1 VFREIFTK
9 RILGAIAFAI
19 VFGLACYALGMWQLS
34 RYEAK
39 DARANAVE
47 ANYARAAVPLAQ
59 VLPSPA
65 SALGEDQIWSK
76 VTVTGRYAVDRTL
89 VVRTRSLASALG
101 LEVLVPLRVGDATLL
116 VDRGWVRLG
125 ETAAEL
131 PAFPAAPTE
140 EVTVT
145 GWLKP
150 SEDDRGQNLPAGQL
164 ASINLPQAQG
174 QIGGTLYQAYL
185 VMDTERTA
193 SGLTPQRPAP
203 LEPPSVD
210 RGPHFAYALQ
220 WWLTAGLGIAFV
232 VFLYRSRPGAAER
245 RAEATPKL
253 KKVRIWD
260 EEDG

>member
-1 VFREIFTK
+1 MFREIFTK

-193 SGLTPQRPAP
+193 SGPTPQRPAP
-203 LEPPSVD
+203 LEPPSVE

>member
-1 VFREIFTK
+1 
-9 RILGAIAFAI
+9 
-19 VFGLACYALGMWQLS
+19 
-34 RYEAK
+34 
-39 DARANAVE
+39 
-47 ANYARAAVPLAQ
+47 
-59 VLPSPA
+59 
-65 SALGEDQIWSK
+65 
-76 VTVTGRYAVDRTL
+76 VDRTL

-116 VDRGWVRLG
+116 VDRGWVRMG

-131 PAFPAAPTE
+131 PPFPAAPAE
-140 EVTVT
+140 EVTLT

-150 SEDDRGQNLPAGQL
+150 SEDDRGQDLPAGQL
-164 ASINLPQAQG
+164 ASINLPQAQA
-174 QIGGTLYQAYL
+174 QTGGTLYQAYL
-185 VMDTERTA
+185 VLDAERTA
-193 SGLTPQRPAP
+193 SGLTPQRPTP

-232 VFLYRSRPGAAER
+232 VFLYRSRPGAEER
-245 RAEATPKL
+245 RAAATPKP